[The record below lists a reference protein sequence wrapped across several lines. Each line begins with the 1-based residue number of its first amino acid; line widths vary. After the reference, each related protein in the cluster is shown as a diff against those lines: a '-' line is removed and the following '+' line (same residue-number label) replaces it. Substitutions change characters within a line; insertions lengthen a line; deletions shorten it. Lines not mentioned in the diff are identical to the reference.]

1 MIRLFA
7 ELWRHYQNSV
17 RFLRTFLATHLPKLL
32 RGPICLLLVAPLFAQ
47 WEQSRGTAGLNM
59 QSLLTKG
66 TYNFA
71 GGATGVYVST
81 DSAANYRSSNSGND
95 NVGPTRGFAD
105 GGAFIF
111 TCTSQGVFR
120 SADNGAT
127 WTQKSSGITDLR
139 TSGIIYTQG
148 YVIVVTPS
156 GVFRSAN
163 QGDTWETAGLE
174 QKDVRCVAAIQGV
187 LVAGTNGEGIYRSV
201 DLGKNWVA
209 ANTGLSSSNFRAI
222 ETNGTTLFAA
232 GGVGSGVFRS
242 TDQGVSWT
250 LLTNGLP
257 SSSYRGFASNSQ
269 LIVAGSFG
277 AGVFYSTNNGDTWTA
292 INQGL
297 PDLTIFDLEL
307 NEAYITA
314 ATNTQGV
321 FRFALSNLNLG
332 PAPVAP
338 PTGSARLTNI
348 SLRASAGTGDN
359 TLIAGFVVSGT
370 SGKRVLM
377 RGVGPGLAA
386 FGLTGLLPDPRVTVF
401 DSAGR
406 SVASNDDYDNVLT
419 PSGVVSGVGAFP
431 LTNLSDAALVVTLA
445 PGSYTAQIADAANRT
460 GVALI
465 EVYEADDTS
474 NRISNLSGR
483 AFVGSGSSVAICG
496 IAVQGDSSRQ
506 FLIRGI
512 GPALSGFGVNGALV
526 NPLLTLT
533 TAAGATV
540 ATNDDWG
547 SAGNTADIIAAAAKV
562 GAFALTSGSKDSAVL
577 ISLAPGNY
585 TGLISGANGTT
596 GIALLEVY
604 EVP

>member
-1 MIRLFA
+1 MRVLPSRLA
-7 ELWRHYQNSV
+7 LN
-17 RFLRTFLATHLPKLL
+17 LPKLL
-32 RGPICLLLVAPLFAQ
+32 RGLFCLLLMAPLFAQ
-47 WEQSRGTAGLNM
+47 WEHSRGTAGLNM

-66 TYNFA
+66 TTHFA

-81 DSAANYRSSNSGND
+81 DSTANYRASNSGND

-127 WTQKSSGITDLR
+127 WLQKSSGLTDLR
-139 TSGIIYTQG
+139 TSGIIYAEG
-148 YVIVVTPS
+148 NVIVATPS
-156 GVFRSAN
+156 GMFRSAN
-163 QGDTWETAGLE
+163 QGDTWQTAGLE

-187 LVAGTNGEGIYRSV
+187 IVVGTNGEGIYRSV
-201 DLGKNWVA
+201 DLGKTWVA
-209 ANTGLSSSNFRAI
+209 ANTGLSSLNFRAI
-222 ETNGTTLFAA
+222 ETKGTTLFAA

-242 TDQGVSWT
+242 TDQGLSWT
-250 LLTNGLP
+250 LLAGGLP

-269 LIVAGSFG
+269 VIVAGSFG

-297 PDLTIFDLEL
+297 PDLTVFDLEL
-307 NEAYITA
+307 NEAYITV

-321 FRFALSNLNLG
+321 FRLALSTLNL
-332 PAPVAP
+332 PTAPVAP
-338 PTGSARLTNI
+338 PAGTGAARLTNI
-348 SLRASAGTGDN
+348 SLRASAGTGDT

-370 SGKRVLM
+370 AGKRVLV
-377 RGVGPGLAA
+377 RVVGPGLGA

-406 SVASNDDYDNVLT
+406 SVASNDDYDNVAT
-419 PSGVVSGVGAFP
+419 PSGLVTGVGAFP
-431 LTNLSDAALVVTLA
+431 LTNRSDAALVAMLA

-465 EVYEADDTS
+465 EVYDADDTS
-474 NRISNLSGR
+474 TRISNLSGR
-483 AFVGSGSSVAICG
+483 TFVGTGASVAICG
-496 IAVQGDSSRQ
+496 ISVQGDKPRQ

-512 GPALSGFGVNGALV
+512 GPALTAFGVAGALV
-526 NPLLTLT
+526 DPVLTLT
-533 TAAGATV
+533 AAAGATV
-540 ATNDDWG
+540 GTNDDWEL
-547 SAGNTADIIAAAAKV
+547 AGNATDIIAAAAKV
-562 GAFALTSGSKDSAVL
+562 GAFALTRGSKDAAVL

-585 TGLISGANGTT
+585 TGLIAGANGTT

>member
-1 MIRLFA
+1 MQPIL
-7 ELWRHYQNSV
+7 NPMG
-17 RFLRTFLATHLPKLL
+17 FLRRFVALNRLMLL
-32 RGPICLLLVAPLFAQ
+32 RGPFCLLLIAPLFAQ

-59 QSLLTKG
+59 QSLLTRG
-66 TYNFA
+66 TCNFA

-95 NVGPTRGFAD
+95 SVGPTRGFAD
-105 GGAFIF
+105 GGTFIF

-127 WTQKSSGITDLR
+127 WSQKSSGLTDLR

-148 YVIVVTPS
+148 SVIVVTPS
-156 GVFRSAN
+156 GVFRSAD
-163 QGDTWETAGLE
+163 QGDTWQTAGLD

-187 LVAGTNGEGIYRSV
+187 IVAGTNGDGIYRSV
-201 DLGKNWVA
+201 DLGKTWVA
-209 ANTGLSSSNFRAI
+209 ANTGLSSLNFRAI
-222 ETNGTTLFAA
+222 ETRDTTLFAA

-242 TDQGVSWT
+242 TDQGLSWT
-250 LLTNGLP
+250 LLAGGLP

-269 LIVAGSFG
+269 VIVAGSFG

-307 NEAYITA
+307 NDAYITV

-321 FRFALSNLNLG
+321 FRFALSNLNL
-332 PAPVAP
+332 APLPVEP
-338 PTGSARLTNI
+338 PTGTARLTNI
-348 SLRASAGTGDN
+348 SLRASAGTGDT

-370 SGKRVLM
+370 AGKRVLV

-386 FGLTGLLPDPRVTVF
+386 FELSGLLPDPRVTVF

-406 SVASNDDYDNVLT
+406 SVASNDDYDNLLT
-419 PSGVVSGVGAFP
+419 PSGLVAGVGAFP
-431 LTNLSDAALVVTLA
+431 LTNRSDAALVVTLA
-445 PGSYTAQIADAANRT
+445 PGSYTTQIADAANRT

-465 EVYEADDTS
+465 EVYEADDTAS
-474 NRISNLSGR
+474 RISNLSGR
-483 AFVGSGSSVAICG
+483 TFVGTGANVAICG
-496 IAVQGDSSRQ
+496 IAVQGDKPRQ

-512 GPALSGFGVNGALV
+512 GPALTGFGVSGVLV
-526 NPLLTLT
+526 DPLLTLT
-533 TAAGATV
+533 SAAGATV
-540 ATNDDWG
+540 ATNNDWE
-547 SAGNTADIIAAAAKV
+547 SAGNAANLSAAAAKL
-562 GAFALTSGSKDSAVL
+562 GAFALTRGSKDSAVL

-585 TGLISGANGTT
+585 TGLIAGADGTT

-604 EVP
+604 EVSETLP

>member
-1 MIRLFA
+1 M
-7 ELWRHYQNSV
+7 
-17 RFLRTFLATHLPKLL
+17 RFLRSFLAMNLPKLL
-32 RGPICLLLVAPLFAQ
+32 CGPFGLLLIAPLFAQ

-66 TYNFA
+66 TYHFA

-81 DSAANYRSSNSGND
+81 DSAASYRPSNSGND
-95 NVGPTRGFAD
+95 SVGPTRGFAD
-105 GGAFIF
+105 GGALIF
-111 TCTSQGVFR
+111 TCTSQGVYR

-127 WTQKSSGITDLR
+127 WSQKSAGITDPR

-148 YVIVVTPS
+148 SVIVVTPS
-156 GVFRSAN
+156 GVFRSAD
-163 QGDTWETAGLE
+163 QGDTWQTAGLE
-174 QKDVRCVAAIQGV
+174 KKDVRCIAAIQGV
-187 LVAGTNGEGIYRSV
+187 LVAGTNGEGLYRSV

-209 ANTGLSSSNFRAI
+209 ANTGLNSSNFRAI
-222 ETNGTTLFAA
+222 ETKGTTLFAA

-242 TDQGVSWT
+242 TDQGLSWS

-257 SSSYRGFASNSQ
+257 RSSYRGFASNSQ

-297 PDLTIFDLEL
+297 PDLTLFDLEL
-307 NEAYITA
+307 HEAYIVA

-332 PAPVAP
+332 PAPVDP
-338 PTGSARLTNI
+338 PAGTARLTNI
-348 SLRASAGTGDN
+348 SLRAGAGTGDT
-359 TLIAGFVVSGT
+359 TLIAGFVVSGN
-370 SGKRVLM
+370 SGKRVLV

-386 FGLTGLLPDPRVTVF
+386 FGLTGLLPDPRVSVL

-406 SVASNDDYDNVLT
+406 TVTSNDDYDNVLT
-419 PSGVVSGVGAFP
+419 PSGVVTGVGAFP
-431 LTNLSDAALVVTLA
+431 FTNRSDAALVVTLA

-465 EVYEADDTS
+465 EVYDADDTG

-483 AFVGSGSSVAICG
+483 ALVGTGANVAICG
-496 IAVQGDSSRQ
+496 IAVQGDKPRQ

-512 GPALSGFGVNGALV
+512 GPALTGFGVNGALV
-526 NPLLTLT
+526 DPLLTLT
-533 TAAGATV
+533 SATGATV
-540 ATNDDWG
+540 ATNDDWE
-547 SAGNTADIIAAAAKV
+547 SAGNAADLIASAAKV
-562 GAFALTSGSKDSAVL
+562 GAFTLPRGSKDSAVL